1 MSKLLFSIVLILV
14 LNSVSFCQQTNPS
27 PINTKEDYL
36 KKSKSQKTAAWLV
49 LGAGVV
55 LTSAGFAVEL
65 NNANDALIGLF
76 SLQQPKSSDVGG
88 VLFFSGLAAMAGSI
102 PLFIASS
109 KNKKRANAV
118 SASFKMESRSTVQ
131 KSAFVRT
138 SFPALSLKFSL

>member
-1 MSKLLFSIVLILV
+1 MSKLFFSIILILV
-14 LNSVSFCQQTNPS
+14 LNSVSFCQQSNPS
-27 PINTKEDYL
+27 QKFTKQDYL

-76 SLQQPKSSDVGG
+76 SLQQPKSSDDGG

-109 KNKKRANAV
+109 KNKKRANAI

>member
-36 KKSKSQKTAAWLV
+36 KKSKSQKTAAWIV

-55 LTSAGFAVEL
+55 LTSAGMAVAL
-65 NNANDALIGLF
+65 NNATEDLIGL
-76 SLQQPKSSDVGG
+76 LYLEQPNSSNYGG
-88 VLFFSGLAAMAGSI
+88 ALILSGLATMAGSI

-118 SASFKMESRSTVQ
+118 SASFKMETRSTVQ
-131 KSAFVRT
+131 QGAIVRAAFP
-138 SFPALSLKFSL
+138 SLSIKLNL

>member
-36 KKSKSQKTAAWLV
+36 KKSKSQKTAAWIV

-118 SASFKMESRSTVQ
+118 SASFKMETRSTVQ
-131 KSAFVRT
+131 QGAIVRAAFP
-138 SFPALSLKFSL
+138 SLSIKLNL